1 MVQITKKQTAVHNIS
16 QRNLNRK
23 RHGTTPESV
32 EIHYPVINFIKE
44 PSKGMNI
51 QPAHLPRIKTPES
64 VEIGKLLLQPNRCH
78 PWNTQHEKL
87 RKLILSTS
95 TFSCL
100 SLSSL
105 LPQGRGSCC
114 IPYSQLALSREFLP
128 FVSLSS

>member
-1 MVQITKKQTAVHNIS
+1 MVQTMHKIN

-32 EIHYPVINFIKE
+32 EIHHPVINFIKE
-44 PSKGMNI
+44 PSKRMNI

-95 TFSCL
+95 TLSCL

-105 LPQGRGSCC
+105 LHQGRGSCR
-114 IPYSQLALSREFLP
+114 IPYSQLGLSYDFLP
-128 FVSLSS
+128 FVSLFG